1 MKKLVNGKVI
11 NIDNIEL
18 FELAAEG
25 LALQNTAVSITAD
38 GIEGNINSPLV
49 RRYIKQY
56 DIFFKSMPYPL
67 YAIEAD
73 IKYATLGNFI
83 KAFSKEKIDM
93 WVDKG
98 LHIKLD
104 KETGMTLRIVNNT
117 WSIIYNKEDRSD
129 NTSMGLFEQ
138 SIGYR
143 EYSWLLDKIINKET
157 TANFYMEFMPEFVK
171 ACNGQPMILKW
182 ELENMLTFGA
192 VPNRAEFRQNKIINI
207 QNDEEYTLDIYSTGY
222 VQTDEKI
229 QCWNLTGN
237 TPSVNGVKYK
247 QMKTYG
253 FDAYSKPMSDGNKTS
268 GKLEKCKII
277 GLHNLFMEL
286 CGLKSAREMNT
297 FPNFEGIISDN
308 NLVFTIEKRLFIA
321 KSNRLVEPKDI
332 AHGVELYAV
341 EKNKVY
347 FIKSKKVN
355 ERISKDTLYSY
366 SIHDGTVRICK
377 TLFSY

>member
-1 MKKLVNGKVI
+1 MKKLVNGHLV

-25 LALQNTAVSITAD
+25 LALQNTAVSATSD
-38 GIEGNINSPLV
+38 GIEANINSPLV
-49 RRYIKQY
+49 RKYIKQY

-83 KAFSKEKIDM
+83 KALSKEKIDM

-104 KETGMTLRIVNNT
+104 DTTGMTLRIINNT
-117 WSIIYNKEDRSD
+117 WSIIYNKENRSD
-129 NTSMGLFEQ
+129 NTNMSLFEK
-138 SIGYR
+138 SVGYK
-143 EYSWLLDKIINKET
+143 EYTWLLKKIINKET
-157 TANFYMEFMPEFVK
+157 TANFYTEFMPDFVK
-171 ACNGQPMILKW
+171 ACNGQLMVLKW
-182 ELENMLTFGA
+182 ELENILTFGTI
-192 VPNRAEFRQNKIINI
+192 PNKIEFKQDKIINI
-207 QNDEEYTLDIYSTGY
+207 QSDEEYTLDIYSTGY
-222 VQTDEKI
+222 VKTDEKV
-229 QCWNLTGN
+229 QCWNLTGG
-237 TPSVNGVKYK
+237 TPSMNGVKYK

-253 FDAYSKPMSDGNKTS
+253 FDVYSKPMSDGNKAS
-268 GKLEKCKII
+268 GKLEKCKIV

-286 CGLKSAREMNT
+286 CGLKSANEMNT
-297 FPNFEGIISDN
+297 FPTFEGIISDT

-332 AHGVELYAV
+332 AHGVELYSV
-341 EKNKVY
+341 EKNRVY
-347 FIKSKKVN
+347 FIKSKKIN

-366 SIHDGTVRICK
+366 SIQDGTVRICK
-377 TLFSY
+377 TLFTY